1 MLHRRAYLGMGAAAG
16 ALATLAVLGLASAPS
31 AAASPYA
38 ALSMFAEVLRLVR
51 DSYVTPVE
59 EPRLI
64 ERALRGMLAGLDPHS
79 AYLEPAAAAR
89 LAESASGEFAGVGLE
104 IARSPDGYLQVVTPI
119 EGSPAAQ
126 AGLRAR
132 DRIVA
137 LCGAAGGDCASTRG
151 LSADEGAALLRG
163 AAGTLVT
170 AQVLRDGWDAPA
182 AFALERGVVKAPAVR
197 ARLLEPGFGYA
208 RVAELS
214 TGSAREL
221 AARVDQLARENA
233 APLAGLV
240 LDLRDNPGGV
250 LEEAIA
256 AADLWLTDGA
266 IVSVAG
272 RSETVRHDATPA
284 GDAALPLV
292 VLVNGGS
299 ASTAEIVA
307 AALQERGRAL
317 VLGAPSFGKGSVQRV
332 FELPGGAGVRL
343 TTAYFLTPT
352 GRSLQSAGV
361 TPDIVAASEAPTAGA
376 SAGGASA
383 GRDVQLARAL
393 ETLKSWRI
401 FGRLRA
407 GTPPAPTAPE

>member
-1 MLHRRAYLGMGAAAG
+1 MLQRRAHFGMGLAGG
-16 ALATLAVLGLASAPS
+16 ALATLAVLAFASAPS

-38 ALSMFAEVLRLVR
+38 ALGLFAEVLRLVR

-59 EPRLI
+59 EPRLV
-64 ERALRGMLAGLDPHS
+64 EGALRGMLAGLDPHS
-79 AYLEPAAAAR
+79 AYLDPAAAAR
-89 LAESASGEFAGVGLE
+89 LAESTSGAFAGVGLE

-119 EGSPAAQ
+119 EGSPAAK

-137 LCGAAGGDCASTRG
+137 LCGPASGDCASTRG

-163 AAGTLVT
+163 AVGTLVT

-197 ARLLEPGFGYA
+197 ARLLEPAFGYA

-214 TGSAREL
+214 AGSTREL
-221 AARVDQLARENA
+221 AARVEQLARENG

-250 LEEAIA
+250 VDEAIA
-256 AADLWLTDGA
+256 AADLWLAEGA

-272 RSETVRHDATPA
+272 RSETVRHDATPG
-284 GDAALPLV
+284 GDTALPLV

-299 ASTAEIVA
+299 ASAAEIVA

-317 VLGAPSFGKGSVQRV
+317 VLGTTSFGKGSVQRV

-343 TTAYFLTPT
+343 TTALFLTPT
-352 GRSLQSAGV
+352 GRSLQGAGV
-361 TPDIVAASEAPTAGA
+361 TPDVVVASEPPPAGPNAAAASLA
-376 SAGGASA
+376 
-383 GRDVQLARAL
+383 RDMQLARAL

-401 FGRLRA
+401 FGRTRA
-407 GTPPAPTAPE
+407 GAPPAPAAE